1 MVKTNERNS
10 FQGRME
16 DLGMDRLP
24 KRKLLSS
31 VRRSM
36 EHFRRKEVRKDD

>member
-31 VRRSM
+31 VRRSY
-36 EHFRRKEVRKDD
+36 RKEVRKDD